1 MKKDVL
7 FLCQFFY
14 PETVSSATLPFDTA
28 ASLCKQGFSV
38 GACLLLGF
46 EASINVD
53 LAAWNA
59 NVAYFDRISLVY
71 DESRATSYDYAGENI
86 ATITLPDGK
95 RVEYIYTDGNA
106 PHSPSTVT
114 ATKRRSPRSF
124 SLPPSPPLRRRQ
136 ARSGI
141 STAKSSL
148 SHLRK
153 THKTQ
158 EWLSI
163 GAVRL

>member
-1 MKKDVL
+1 MD
-7 FLCQFFY
+7 
-14 PETVSSATLPFDTA
+14 SSFSLYFSSFARSPSTTA
-28 ASLCKQGFSV
+28 AGARLMKPSLESLPS
-38 GACLLLGF
+38 ARLISL
-46 EASINVD
+46 SIGLD
-53 LAAWNA
+53 YSRNA

-95 RVEYIYTDGNA
+95 RVEYTYTDGNA

-124 SLPPSPPLRRRQ
+124 SLPLSPPLRRRQ

-148 SHLRK
+148 SRLRK

-158 EWLSI
+158 ELLSI